1 MPLQNVWHHRKVAEH
16 SAKACEICYKPST
29 SVLITPDN
37 KDFFYVCPVHLED
50 RGFASPIIDTE
61 AETARRRKEALD
73 KEIERVKAE
82 YEEKMKRRAAEKAE
96 GEKRDGDNEKHK
108 DKKKEKA
115 KQAKDEDDK
124 KAGKEVNDKIKSLQK
139 EHTEPPKKAQDEGPR
154 IFALHKTF
162 YQSRL
167 DRQRNM
173 EVARRNRERLNNPS
187 FFPSTPKND
196 L

>member
-1 MPLQNVWHHRKVAEH
+1 MPLQNIWHHRRVADH

-37 KDFFYVCPVHLED
+37 KDFFYVCPIHLED

-61 AETARRRKEALD
+61 AEAAKRRKEALD

-82 YEEKMKRRAAEKAE
+82 YEEKMKRKAAEKAAE
-96 GEKRDGDNEKHK
+96 DNKDGEN
-108 DKKKEKA
+108 DKAQDTDKEKQ
-115 KQAKDEDDK
+115 KREEDDK
-124 KAGKEVNDKIKSLQK
+124 KAGKELAEKIKSLQK
-139 EHTEPPKKAQDEGPR
+139 EHTESPKKAQDEGPR

-167 DRQRNM
+167 DRQRNI
-173 EVARRNRERLNNPS
+173 EIARRNRERMSNPN
-187 FFPSTPKND
+187 FFPSAPKND